1 MRKKG
6 GGISVHFNGITKRWI
21 LNTLGTISALLL
33 LVSIIASFSI
43 HFYYYE
49 YVEMTLNSRA
59 DDSVSTFFSLYNNTD
74 EQFESRAREFIE
86 NFKAKDMMEV
96 WVIDRHGNVILSSSG
111 FPVDTQPEMPDY
123 EQAIEPGATSDT
135 ARWIGKLPSGEKVM
149 ALTQLLGDDSGAVR
163 YLISLEDVDNQIAT
177 FILLIFFV
185 CLLAIALVALS
196 GSFFIQSIVK
206 PVMQINDAARKF
218 AHGDFSS
225 RIDSSR
231 YNDEISELGET
242 INYMASELSEADRVK
257 NDFISTISH
266 ELRTPLTAIKG
277 WGETLLQVGDTDPT
291 LLSKGMQVII
301 DESSRLT
308 GIVEELLDFSRMQNG
323 KLSMCLEKIDVL
335 AELDDAVF
343 VFRERALREGI
354 ELIYNA
360 PHLPAPMNGDANRIK
375 QVFVNILDNAFKYTE
390 QGGRVIVVANIVQA
404 TLEIMVGDT
413 GCGIPEADLPHVTE
427 KFYRSSVSARGSGI
441 GLAVVDEIIRL
452 HHGTLKINSIVGEG
466 TTVSV
471 TLPIEP
477 VSLPDERSS
486 YNE

>member
-1 MRKKG
+1 M
-6 GGISVHFNGITKRWI
+6 HFNGITKRWV
-21 LNTLGTISALLL
+21 LNTLGVISALLL
-33 LVSIIASFSI
+33 LVSIIASIAI

-59 DDSVSTFFSLYNNTD
+59 DDSVSNFFSLYGNTD

-86 NFKAKDMMEV
+86 GFKAKDIMEV
-96 WVIDRHGNVILSSSG
+96 WVIDKQGNVIIYSSG
-111 FPVDTQPEMPDY
+111 FPVNDPPEMPDY
-123 EQAIEPGATSDT
+123 QEALQSTKSDT
-135 ARWIGKLPSGEKVM
+135 ARWTGKLPSGEKVM
-149 ALTQLLGDDSGAVR
+149 ALTQLLGENSGAVR
-163 YLISLEDVDNQIAT
+163 YLISLEEVDSQVST

-185 CLLAIALVALS
+185 CLLAIALVAMS

-206 PVMQINDAARKF
+206 PVMQINEAAQKF
-218 AHGDFSS
+218 AHGDFST
-225 RIDSSR
+225 RIDSHH

-301 DESSRLT
+301 DESGRLT
-308 GIVEELLDFSRMQNG
+308 GIVEELLDFSRMQSG
-323 KLSMCLEKIDVL
+323 KLSMRLEKIDVL

-354 ELIYNA
+354 ELIYNV

-390 QGGRVIVVANIVQA
+390 QGGKVIVVANIIDT

-413 GCGIPEADLPHVTE
+413 GCGIPEEDLPHVTE
-427 KFYRSSVSARGSGI
+427 KFYRSCVSARGSGI
-441 GLAVVDEIIRL
+441 GLAVVDEIIKL
-452 HHGTLKINSIVGEG
+452 HHGTLKINSVVGEG

-471 TLPIEP
+471 LLPIEP
-477 VSLPDERSS
+477 VVLTDERSS
-486 YNE
+486 QNG

>member
-1 MRKKG
+1 M
-6 GGISVHFNGITKRWI
+6 HFNGITKRWVI
-21 LNTLGTISALLL
+21 NTLGVISALLL
-33 LVSIIASFSI
+33 LVSIIASIAI

-59 DDSVSTFFSLYNNTD
+59 DDSVSNFFSLYSNTD
-74 EQFESRAREFIE
+74 EQFESRAREFVE
-86 NFKAKDMMEV
+86 GFKAKDIMEV
-96 WVIDRHGNVILSSSG
+96 WVIDKQGNVIISSSG
-111 FPVDTQPEMPDY
+111 FPVNDPPEMPDY
-123 EQAIEPGATSDT
+123 QEALQSTKSDT
-135 ARWIGKLPSGEKVM
+135 ARWTGKLPSGEKVM
-149 ALTQLLGDDSGAVR
+149 ALTQLLGENSGAVR
-163 YLISLEDVDNQIAT
+163 YLISLEEVDSQVST

-185 CLLAIALVALS
+185 CLLAIALVAMS

-206 PVMQINDAARKF
+206 PVMQINEAAQKF
-218 AHGDFSS
+218 AHGDFST
-225 RIDSSR
+225 RIDSHH

-301 DESSRLT
+301 DESGRLT
-308 GIVEELLDFSRMQNG
+308 GIVEELLDFSRMQSG
-323 KLSMCLEKIDVL
+323 KLSMRLEKIDVL

-354 ELIYNA
+354 ELIYNV

-390 QGGRVIVVANIVQA
+390 QGGKVIVVANIIDT

-413 GCGIPEADLPHVTE
+413 GCGIPEEDLPHVTE
-427 KFYRSSVSARGSGI
+427 KFYRSCVSARGSGI
-441 GLAVVDEIIRL
+441 GLAVVDEIIKL
-452 HHGTLKINSIVGEG
+452 HHGTLKINSVVGEG

-471 TLPIEP
+471 LLPIEP
-477 VSLPDERSS
+477 VVLTDERSS
-486 YNE
+486 QNE

>member
-1 MRKKG
+1 M
-6 GGISVHFNGITKRWI
+6 HFNGITKRWV
-21 LNTLGTISALLL
+21 LNTLGVISALLL
-33 LVSIIASFSI
+33 LVSIIASIAI

-59 DDSVSTFFSLYNNTD
+59 DDSVSNFFSLYSNTD

-86 NFKAKDMMEV
+86 GFKAKDIMDV
-96 WVIDRHGNVILSSSG
+96 WVIDKQGNVIISSSG
-111 FPVDTQPEMPDY
+111 FPVNDPPEMPDY
-123 EQAIEPGATSDT
+123 QEALQSTKSDT
-135 ARWIGKLPSGEKVM
+135 ARWTGKLPSGEKVM
-149 ALTQLLGDDSGAVR
+149 ALTQLLGENSGAVR
-163 YLISLEDVDNQIAT
+163 YLISLEEVDSQVST

-185 CLLAIALVALS
+185 CLLAIALVAMS

-206 PVMQINDAARKF
+206 PVMQINEAAQKF
-218 AHGDFSS
+218 AHGDFST
-225 RIDSSR
+225 RIDSHH

-301 DESSRLT
+301 DESGRLT
-308 GIVEELLDFSRMQNG
+308 GIVEELLDFSRMQSG
-323 KLSMCLEKIDVL
+323 KLSMRLEKIDVL

-354 ELIYNA
+354 ELIYNV

-390 QGGRVIVVANIVQA
+390 QGGKVIVVANIIDT

-413 GCGIPEADLPHVTE
+413 GCGIPEEDLPHVTE
-427 KFYRSSVSARGSGI
+427 KFYRSCVSARGSGI
-441 GLAVVDEIIRL
+441 GLAVVDEIIKL
-452 HHGTLKINSIVGEG
+452 HHGTLKINSVVGEG

-471 TLPIEP
+471 LLPIEP
-477 VSLPDERSS
+477 VVLTDERSS
-486 YNE
+486 QNE

>member
-1 MRKKG
+1 M
-6 GGISVHFNGITKRWI
+6 HFNGITKRWV
-21 LNTLGTISALLL
+21 LNTLGVISALLL
-33 LVSIIASFSI
+33 LVSIIASIAI

-59 DDSVSTFFSLYNNTD
+59 DDSVSNFFSLYGNTD

-86 NFKAKDMMEV
+86 GFKAKDIMEV
-96 WVIDRHGNVILSSSG
+96 WVIDKQGNVIISSSG
-111 FPVDTQPEMPDY
+111 FPVNDPPEMPDY
-123 EQAIEPGATSDT
+123 QEALQSTKSDT
-135 ARWIGKLPSGEKVM
+135 ARWTGKLPSGEKVM
-149 ALTQLLGDDSGAVR
+149 ALTQLLGENSGAVR
-163 YLISLEDVDNQIAT
+163 YLISLEEVDSQVST

-185 CLLAIALVALS
+185 CLLAIALVAMS

-206 PVMQINDAARKF
+206 PVMQINEAAQKF
-218 AHGDFSS
+218 AHGDFST
-225 RIDSSR
+225 RIDSHH

-266 ELRTPLTAIKG
+266 ELRTPLTAING

-301 DESSRLT
+301 DESGRLT
-308 GIVEELLDFSRMQNG
+308 GIVEELLDFSRMQSG
-323 KLSMCLEKIDVL
+323 KLSMRLEKIDVL

-354 ELIYNA
+354 ELIYNV

-390 QGGRVIVVANIVQA
+390 QGGKVIVVANIIDT

-413 GCGIPEADLPHVTE
+413 GCGIPEEDLPHVTE
-427 KFYRSSVSARGSGI
+427 KFYRSCVSARGSGI
-441 GLAVVDEIIRL
+441 GLAVVDEIIKL
-452 HHGTLKINSIVGEG
+452 HHGTLKINSVVGEG

-471 TLPIEP
+471 LLPIEP
-477 VSLPDERSS
+477 VVLTDERSS
-486 YNE
+486 QNG

>member
-1 MRKKG
+1 M
-6 GGISVHFNGITKRWI
+6 HFNGITKRWV
-21 LNTLGTISALLL
+21 LNTLGVISALLL
-33 LVSIIASFSI
+33 LVSIIASIAI

-59 DDSVSTFFSLYNNTD
+59 DDSVSNFFSLYSNTD
-74 EQFESRAREFIE
+74 EQFESRAREFVE
-86 NFKAKDMMEV
+86 GFKAKDIMEV
-96 WVIDRHGNVILSSSG
+96 WVIDKQGNVIISSSG
-111 FPVDTQPEMPDY
+111 FPVNDPPEMPDY
-123 EQAIEPGATSDT
+123 QEALQSTKSDT

-149 ALTQLLGDDSGAVR
+149 ALTQLLGENSGAVR
-163 YLISLEDVDNQIAT
+163 YLISLEEVDSQVST

-185 CLLAIALVALS
+185 CLLAIALVAMS

-206 PVMQINDAARKF
+206 PVMQINEAAQKF
-218 AHGDFSS
+218 AHGDFST
-225 RIDSSR
+225 RIDSHH

-301 DESSRLT
+301 DESGRLT
-308 GIVEELLDFSRMQNG
+308 GIVEELLDFSRMQSG
-323 KLSMCLEKIDVL
+323 KLSMRLEKIDVL

-354 ELIYNA
+354 ELIYNV

-390 QGGRVIVVANIVQA
+390 QGGKVIVVANIIDT

-413 GCGIPEADLPHVTE
+413 GCGIPEEDLPHVTE
-427 KFYRSSVSARGSGI
+427 KFYRSCVSARGSGI
-441 GLAVVDEIIRL
+441 GLAVVDEIIKL
-452 HHGTLKINSIVGEG
+452 HHGTLKINSVVGEG

-471 TLPIEP
+471 LLPIEP
-477 VSLPDERSS
+477 VVLTDERSS
-486 YNE
+486 QNE

>member
-1 MRKKG
+1 M
-6 GGISVHFNGITKRWI
+6 HFNGITKRWV
-21 LNTLGTISALLL
+21 LNTLGVISALLL
-33 LVSIIASFSI
+33 LVSIIASIAI

-59 DDSVSTFFSLYNNTD
+59 DDSVSNFFSLYGNTD

-86 NFKAKDMMEV
+86 GFKAKDIMEV
-96 WVIDRHGNVILSSSG
+96 WVIDKQGNVIISSSG
-111 FPVDTQPEMPDY
+111 FPVNDPPEMPDY
-123 EQAIEPGATSDT
+123 QEALQSTKSDT
-135 ARWIGKLPSGEKVM
+135 ARWTGKLPSGEKVM
-149 ALTQLLGDDSGAVR
+149 ALTQLLGENSGAVR
-163 YLISLEDVDNQIAT
+163 YLISLEEVDSQVST

-185 CLLAIALVALS
+185 CLLAIALVAMS

-206 PVMQINDAARKF
+206 PVMQINEAAQKF
-218 AHGDFSS
+218 AHGDFST
-225 RIDSSR
+225 RIDSHH

-242 INYMASELSEADRVK
+242 INYMVSELSEADRVK

-301 DESSRLT
+301 DESGRLT
-308 GIVEELLDFSRMQNG
+308 GIVEELLDFSRMQSG
-323 KLSMCLEKIDVL
+323 KLSMRLEKIDVL

-354 ELIYNA
+354 ELIYNV

-390 QGGRVIVVANIVQA
+390 QGGKVIVVANIIDT

-413 GCGIPEADLPHVTE
+413 GCGIPEEDLPHVTE
-427 KFYRSSVSARGSGI
+427 KFYRSCVSARGSGI
-441 GLAVVDEIIRL
+441 GLAVVDEIIKL
-452 HHGTLKINSIVGEG
+452 HHGTLKINSVVGEG

-471 TLPIEP
+471 LLPIEP
-477 VSLPDERSS
+477 VVLTDERSS
-486 YNE
+486 QNG

>member
-1 MRKKG
+1 M
-6 GGISVHFNGITKRWI
+6 HFNGITKRWV
-21 LNTLGTISALLL
+21 LNTLGVISALLL
-33 LVSIIASFSI
+33 LVSIIASIAI

-59 DDSVSTFFSLYNNTD
+59 DDSVSNFFSLYSNTD
-74 EQFESRAREFIE
+74 GQFESRAREFVE
-86 NFKAKDMMEV
+86 GFKAKDIMEV
-96 WVIDRHGNVILSSSG
+96 WVIDKQGNVIISSSG
-111 FPVDTQPEMPDY
+111 FPVNDPPEMPDY
-123 EQAIEPGATSDT
+123 REALQSTKSDT
-135 ARWIGKLPSGEKVM
+135 ARWTGKLPSGEKVM
-149 ALTQLLGDDSGAVR
+149 ALTQLLGENSGAVR
-163 YLISLEDVDNQIAT
+163 YLISLEGVDSQVST

-185 CLLAIALVALS
+185 CLLAIALVAMS

-206 PVMQINDAARKF
+206 PVMQINEAAQKF
-218 AHGDFSS
+218 AHGDFST
-225 RIDSSR
+225 RIDSHH

-301 DESSRLT
+301 DESGRLT
-308 GIVEELLDFSRMQNG
+308 GIVEELLDFSRMQSG
-323 KLSMCLEKIDVL
+323 KLSMRLEKIDVL

-354 ELIYNA
+354 ELIYNV

-390 QGGRVIVVANIVQA
+390 QGGKVIVVANIINT

-413 GCGIPEADLPHVTE
+413 GCGIPEEDLPHVTE
-427 KFYRSSVSARGSGI
+427 KFYRSCVSARGSGI
-441 GLAVVDEIIRL
+441 GLAVVDEIIKL
-452 HHGTLKINSIVGEG
+452 HHGTLKINSVVGEG

-471 TLPIEP
+471 LLPIEP
-477 VSLPDERSS
+477 VVLTDERSS
-486 YNE
+486 QNE

>member
-1 MRKKG
+1 M
-6 GGISVHFNGITKRWI
+6 HFSGITRRWVI
-21 LNTLGTISALLL
+21 NTLGVISSLLL
-33 LVSIIASFSI
+33 LVSIIASIAI

-49 YVEMTLNSRA
+49 YVKIALNSHVN
-59 DDSVSTFFSLYNNTD
+59 DTVSTFFNLYYNTD
-74 EQFESRAREFIE
+74 EQFENRAREFVE
-86 NFKAKDMMEV
+86 NFKAKDSMEV
-96 WVIDRHGNVILSSSG
+96 WVIDKNGKVIISSSG
-111 FPVDTQPEMPDY
+111 FPIDGSPEMPDY
-123 EQAIEPGATSDT
+123 QEALASKTASGT
-135 ARWIGKLPSGEKVM
+135 ARWIGRLPSGEKVM
-149 ALTQLLGDDSGAVR
+149 TLTQLLGENGGANCRPWEKTPKNMPPSG
-163 YLISLEDVDNQIAT
+163 T
-177 FILLIFFV
+177 
-185 CLLAIALVALS
+185 

-206 PVMQINDAARKF
+206 PVMQINAAAQKF

-225 RIDSSR
+225 RIDSHH

-301 DESSRLT
+301 DESGRLT

-323 KLSMCLEKIDVL
+323 KLSMRMEKIDVL

-354 ELIYNA
+354 ELIYNV

-390 QGGRVIVVANIVQA
+390 QGGKVIVVANITNT

-413 GCGIPEADLPHVTE
+413 GCGIPEGDLPHVTE
-427 KFYRSSVSARGSGI
+427 KFYRSNVSARGSGI
-441 GLAVVDEIIRL
+441 GLAVVDEIVKL
-452 HHGTLKINSIVGEG
+452 HHGTLKINSVVGEG

-471 TLPIEP
+471 LFTIDP
-477 VSLPDERSS
+477 VVLPDERSS
-486 YNE
+486 QNE

>member
-1 MRKKG
+1 M
-6 GGISVHFNGITKRWI
+6 HFNGITKRWV
-21 LNTLGTISALLL
+21 LNTLGVISALLL
-33 LVSIIASFSI
+33 LVSIIASIAI

-59 DDSVSTFFSLYNNTD
+59 DDSVSNFFSLYSNTD

-86 NFKAKDMMEV
+86 GFKAKDIMEV
-96 WVIDRHGNVILSSSG
+96 WVIDKQGNVIISSSG
-111 FPVDTQPEMPDY
+111 FPVNDPPEMPDY
-123 EQAIEPGATSDT
+123 QEALQSTKSDT
-135 ARWIGKLPSGEKVM
+135 ARWTGKLPSGEKVM
-149 ALTQLLGDDSGAVR
+149 ALTQLLGENNGAVR
-163 YLISLEDVDNQIAT
+163 YLISLEEVDSQVST

-185 CLLAIALVALS
+185 CLLAIALVAMS

-206 PVMQINDAARKF
+206 PVMQINEAAQKF
-218 AHGDFSS
+218 AHGDFST
-225 RIDSSR
+225 RIDSHH

-301 DESSRLT
+301 DESGRLT
-308 GIVEELLDFSRMQNG
+308 GIVEELLDFSRMQSG
-323 KLSMCLEKIDVL
+323 KLSMRLEKIDVL

-354 ELIYNA
+354 ELIYNV

-390 QGGRVIVVANIVQA
+390 QGGKVIVVANIIDT

-413 GCGIPEADLPHVTE
+413 GCGIPEEDLPHVTE
-427 KFYRSSVSARGSGI
+427 KFYRSCVSARGSGI
-441 GLAVVDEIIRL
+441 GLAVVDEIIKL
-452 HHGTLKINSIVGEG
+452 HHGTLKINSVVGEG

-471 TLPIEP
+471 LLPIEP
-477 VSLPDERSS
+477 VVLTDERSS
-486 YNE
+486 QNE

>member
-1 MRKKG
+1 M
-6 GGISVHFNGITKRWI
+6 HFNGITKRWV
-21 LNTLGTISALLL
+21 LNTLGVISALLL
-33 LVSIIASFSI
+33 LVSIIASIAI

-59 DDSVSTFFSLYNNTD
+59 DDSVSNFFSLYSNTD

-86 NFKAKDMMEV
+86 GFKAKDIMEV
-96 WVIDRHGNVILSSSG
+96 WVIDKQGNVIISSSG
-111 FPVDTQPEMPDY
+111 FPVNDPPEMPDY
-123 EQAIEPGATSDT
+123 QEALQSTKSDT
-135 ARWIGKLPSGEKVM
+135 ARWTGKLPSGEKVM
-149 ALTQLLGDDSGAVR
+149 ALTQLLGENSGAVR
-163 YLISLEDVDNQIAT
+163 YLISLEEVDSQVST

-185 CLLAIALVALS
+185 CLLAIALVAMS

-206 PVMQINDAARKF
+206 PVMQINEAAQKF
-218 AHGDFSS
+218 AHGDFST
-225 RIDSSR
+225 RIDSHH

-301 DESSRLT
+301 DESGRLT
-308 GIVEELLDFSRMQNG
+308 GIVEELLDFSRMQSG
-323 KLSMCLEKIDVL
+323 KLSMRLEKIDVL

-354 ELIYNA
+354 ELIYNV

-390 QGGRVIVVANIVQA
+390 QGGKVIVVANIIDT

-413 GCGIPEADLPHVTE
+413 GCGIPEEDLPHVTE
-427 KFYRSSVSARGSGI
+427 KFYRSCVSARGSGI
-441 GLAVVDEIIRL
+441 GLAVVDEIIKL
-452 HHGTLKINSIVGEG
+452 HHGTLKINSVVGEG

-471 TLPIEP
+471 LLPIEP
-477 VSLPDERSS
+477 VVLTDERSS
-486 YNE
+486 QNE

>member
-1 MRKKG
+1 M
-6 GGISVHFNGITKRWI
+6 HFNGITKRWV
-21 LNTLGTISALLL
+21 LNTLGVISALLL
-33 LVSIIASFSI
+33 LVSIIASIAI

-49 YVEMTLNSRA
+49 YVEITLNSRA
-59 DDSVSTFFSLYNNTD
+59 DDSVSNFFSLYGNTD

-86 NFKAKDMMEV
+86 GFKAKDIMEV
-96 WVIDRHGNVILSSSG
+96 WVIDKQGNVIISSSG
-111 FPVDTQPEMPDY
+111 FPVNDPPEMPDY
-123 EQAIEPGATSDT
+123 QEALQSTKSDT
-135 ARWIGKLPSGEKVM
+135 ARWTGKLPSGEKVM
-149 ALTQLLGDDSGAVR
+149 ALTQLLGENSGAVR
-163 YLISLEDVDNQIAT
+163 YLISLEEVDSQVST

-185 CLLAIALVALS
+185 CLLAIALVAMS

-206 PVMQINDAARKF
+206 PVMQINEAAQKF
-218 AHGDFSS
+218 AHGDFST
-225 RIDSSR
+225 RIDSHH

-301 DESSRLT
+301 DESGRLT
-308 GIVEELLDFSRMQNG
+308 GIVEELLDFSRMQSG
-323 KLSMCLEKIDVL
+323 KLSMRLEKIDVL

-354 ELIYNA
+354 ELIYNV

-390 QGGRVIVVANIVQA
+390 QGGKVIFVANIIDT

-413 GCGIPEADLPHVTE
+413 GCGIPEEDLPHVTE
-427 KFYRSSVSARGSGI
+427 KFYRSCVSARGSGI
-441 GLAVVDEIIRL
+441 GLAVVDEIIKL
-452 HHGTLKINSIVGEG
+452 HHGTLKINSVVGEG

-471 TLPIEP
+471 LLPIEP
-477 VSLPDERSS
+477 VVLTDERSS
-486 YNE
+486 QNG

>member
-1 MRKKG
+1 M
-6 GGISVHFNGITKRWI
+6 HFNGITKRWI
-21 LNTLGTISALLL
+21 FNTLGVISALLL
-33 LVSIIASFSI
+33 VVSVFASASL

-74 EQFESRAREFIE
+74 EQFESRAREFVE
-86 NFKAKDMMEV
+86 GFKAKDIMEV
-96 WVIDRHGNVILSSSG
+96 WVIDKQGNVIISSNG
-111 FPVDTQPEMPDY
+111 FPVDPSPEMPDY
-123 EQAIEPGATSDT
+123 KEALRSKAKSDT
-135 ARWIGKLPSGEKVM
+135 ARWTGKLPSGEKVT
-149 ALTQLLGDDSGAVR
+149 ALTQLLGENSGAVR
-163 YLISLEDVDNQIAT
+163 YQISLEGVDNQVST

-185 CLLAIALVALS
+185 CLLAIALVAMT

-206 PVMQINDAARKF
+206 PVMQINHAARKF

-225 RIDSSR
+225 RIDSHH

-242 INYMASELSEADRVK
+242 VNYMASELSEADRMK
-257 NDFISTISH
+257 NDFISTVSH

-277 WGETLLQVGDTDPT
+277 WGETLLQVGDTDPM

-323 KLSMCLEKIDVL
+323 KLSMRLVKIDVL

-354 ELIYNA
+354 ELIYNV

-390 QGGRVIVVANIVQA
+390 QGGKVIVVANLVDT

-413 GCGIPEADLPHVTE
+413 GCGIPELDLPHVTE
-427 KFYRSSVSARGSGI
+427 KFFRSNVSARGSGI
-441 GLAVVDEIIRL
+441 GLAVVDEVVRL
-452 HHGTLKINSIVGEG
+452 HHGTLKINSVLGEG

-471 TLPIEP
+471 LLPVEP
-477 VSLPDERSS
+477 VALPDERSS
-486 YNE
+486 QNA

>member
-1 MRKKG
+1 M
-6 GGISVHFNGITKRWI
+6 HFNGITKRWV
-21 LNTLGTISALLL
+21 LNTLGVISALLL
-33 LVSIIASFSI
+33 LVSIIASIAI

-59 DDSVSTFFSLYNNTD
+59 DDSVSNFFSLYSNTD
-74 EQFESRAREFIE
+74 EQFESRAREFVE
-86 NFKAKDMMEV
+86 GFKAKDIMEV
-96 WVIDRHGNVILSSSG
+96 WVIDKQGNVIISSSG
-111 FPVDTQPEMPDY
+111 FPVNDPPEMPDY
-123 EQAIEPGATSDT
+123 REALQSTKSDT
-135 ARWIGKLPSGEKVM
+135 ARWTGKLPSGEKVM
-149 ALTQLLGDDSGAVR
+149 ALTQLLGENSGAVR
-163 YLISLEDVDNQIAT
+163 YLISLEGVDSQVST

-185 CLLAIALVALS
+185 CLLAIALVAMS

-206 PVMQINDAARKF
+206 PVMQINEAAQKF
-218 AHGDFSS
+218 AHGDFST
-225 RIDSSR
+225 RIDSHH

-301 DESSRLT
+301 DESGRLT
-308 GIVEELLDFSRMQNG
+308 GIVEELLDFSRMQSG
-323 KLSMCLEKIDVL
+323 KLSMRLEKIDVL

-354 ELIYNA
+354 ELIYNV

-390 QGGRVIVVANIVQA
+390 QGGKVIVVANIINT

-413 GCGIPEADLPHVTE
+413 GCGIPEEDLPHVTE
-427 KFYRSSVSARGSGI
+427 KFYRSCVSARGSGI
-441 GLAVVDEIIRL
+441 GLAVVDEIIKL
-452 HHGTLKINSIVGEG
+452 HHGTLKINSVVGEG

-471 TLPIEP
+471 LLPIEP
-477 VSLPDERSS
+477 VVLTDERSS
-486 YNE
+486 QNE

>member
-1 MRKKG
+1 M
-6 GGISVHFNGITKRWI
+6 HFNGITKRWV
-21 LNTLGTISALLL
+21 LNTLGVISALLL
-33 LVSIIASFSI
+33 LVSIIASIAI

-59 DDSVSTFFSLYNNTD
+59 DDSVSNFFSLYSNTD
-74 EQFESRAREFIE
+74 EQFESRAREFVE
-86 NFKAKDMMEV
+86 GFKAKDIMEV
-96 WVIDRHGNVILSSSG
+96 WVIDKQGNVIISSSG
-111 FPVDTQPEMPDY
+111 FPVNDPPEMPDY
-123 EQAIEPGATSDT
+123 QEALQSTKSDT
-135 ARWIGKLPSGEKVM
+135 ARWTGKLPSGEKVM
-149 ALTQLLGDDSGAVR
+149 ALTQLLGENSGAVR
-163 YLISLEDVDNQIAT
+163 YLISLEEVDSQVST

-185 CLLAIALVALS
+185 CLLSIALVAMS

-206 PVMQINDAARKF
+206 PVMQINEAAQKF
-218 AHGDFSS
+218 AHGDFST
-225 RIDSSR
+225 RIDSHH

-301 DESSRLT
+301 DESGRLT
-308 GIVEELLDFSRMQNG
+308 GIVEELLDFSRMQSG
-323 KLSMCLEKIDVL
+323 KLSMRLEKIDVL

-354 ELIYNA
+354 ELIYNV

-390 QGGRVIVVANIVQA
+390 QGGKVIVVANIIDT

-413 GCGIPEADLPHVTE
+413 GCGIPEEDLPHVTE
-427 KFYRSSVSARGSGI
+427 KFYRSCVSARGSGI
-441 GLAVVDEIIRL
+441 GLAVVDEIIKL
-452 HHGTLKINSIVGEG
+452 HHGTLKINSVVGEG

-471 TLPIEP
+471 LLPIEP
-477 VSLPDERSS
+477 VVLTDERSS
-486 YNE
+486 QNE

>member
-1 MRKKG
+1 M
-6 GGISVHFNGITKRWI
+6 HFNGITKRWV
-21 LNTLGTISALLL
+21 LNTLGVISALLL
-33 LVSIIASFSI
+33 LVSIIASIAI

-59 DDSVSTFFSLYNNTD
+59 DDSVSNFFSLYSNTD
-74 EQFESRAREFIE
+74 EQFESRAREFVE
-86 NFKAKDMMEV
+86 GFKAKDIMEV
-96 WVIDRHGNVILSSSG
+96 WVIDKQGNVIISSSG
-111 FPVDTQPEMPDY
+111 FPVNDPPEMPDY
-123 EQAIEPGATSDT
+123 QEALQSTKSDT
-135 ARWIGKLPSGEKVM
+135 ARWTGKLPSGEKVM
-149 ALTQLLGDDSGAVR
+149 ALTQLLGENSGAVR
-163 YLISLEDVDNQIAT
+163 YLISLEEVDSQVST

-185 CLLAIALVALS
+185 CLLAIALVAMS

-206 PVMQINDAARKF
+206 PVMQINEAAQKF
-218 AHGDFSS
+218 AHGDFST
-225 RIDSSR
+225 RIDSHH

-301 DESSRLT
+301 DESGRLT
-308 GIVEELLDFSRMQNG
+308 GIVEELLDFSRMQSG
-323 KLSMCLEKIDVL
+323 KLSMRLEKINVL

-354 ELIYNA
+354 ELIYNV

-390 QGGRVIVVANIVQA
+390 QGGKVIVVANIIDT

-413 GCGIPEADLPHVTE
+413 GCGIPEEDLPHVTE
-427 KFYRSSVSARGSGI
+427 KFYRSCVSARGSGI
-441 GLAVVDEIIRL
+441 GLAVVDEIIKL
-452 HHGTLKINSIVGEG
+452 HHGTLKINSVVGEG

-471 TLPIEP
+471 LLPIEP
-477 VSLPDERSS
+477 VVLTDERSS
-486 YNE
+486 QNE

>member
-1 MRKKG
+1 
-6 GGISVHFNGITKRWI
+6 
-21 LNTLGTISALLL
+21 
-33 LVSIIASFSI
+33 
-43 HFYYYE
+43 
-49 YVEMTLNSRA
+49 
-59 DDSVSTFFSLYNNTD
+59 
-74 EQFESRAREFIE
+74 
-86 NFKAKDMMEV
+86 MMEV

>member
-1 MRKKG
+1 M
-6 GGISVHFNGITKRWI
+6 HFNGITKRWV
-21 LNTLGTISALLL
+21 LNTLGVISALLL
-33 LVSIIASFSI
+33 LVSIIASIAI

-49 YVEMTLNSRA
+49 YVEMPLTSRA
-59 DDSVSTFFSLYNNTD
+59 DDSVSNFFSLYSNTD
-74 EQFESRAREFIE
+74 EQFESRAREFVE
-86 NFKAKDMMEV
+86 GFKAKDIMEV
-96 WVIDRHGNVILSSSG
+96 WVIDKQGNVIISSSG
-111 FPVDTQPEMPDY
+111 FPVNDPPEMPDY
-123 EQAIEPGATSDT
+123 QEALQSTKSDT
-135 ARWIGKLPSGEKVM
+135 ARWTGKLPSGEKVM
-149 ALTQLLGDDSGAVR
+149 ALTQLLGENSGAVR
-163 YLISLEDVDNQIAT
+163 YLISLEEVDSQVST

-185 CLLAIALVALS
+185 CLLSIALVAMS

-206 PVMQINDAARKF
+206 PVMQINEAAQKF
-218 AHGDFSS
+218 AHGDFST
-225 RIDSSR
+225 RIDSHH

-301 DESSRLT
+301 DESGRLT
-308 GIVEELLDFSRMQNG
+308 GIVEELLDFSRMQSG
-323 KLSMCLEKIDVL
+323 KLSMRLEKIDVL

-354 ELIYNA
+354 ELIYNV

-390 QGGRVIVVANIVQA
+390 QGGKVIVVANIIDT

-413 GCGIPEADLPHVTE
+413 GCGIPEEDLPHVTE
-427 KFYRSSVSARGSGI
+427 KFYRSCVSARGSGI
-441 GLAVVDEIIRL
+441 GLAVVDEIIKL
-452 HHGTLKINSIVGEG
+452 HHGTLKINSVVGEG

-471 TLPIEP
+471 LLPIEP
-477 VSLPDERSS
+477 VVLTDERSS
-486 YNE
+486 QNE

>member
-1 MRKKG
+1 MTRFPPF
-6 GGISVHFNGITKRWI
+6 FN
-21 LNTLGTISALLL
+21 L
-33 LVSIIASFSI
+33 
-43 HFYYYE
+43 YY
-49 YVEMTLNSRA
+49 
-59 DDSVSTFFSLYNNTD
+59 NTD
-74 EQFESRAREFIE
+74 EQFENRAREFVE
-86 NFKAKDMMEV
+86 NFKAKDSMEV
-96 WVIDRHGNVILSSSG
+96 WVIDKNGKVIISSSG
-111 FPVDTQPEMPDY
+111 FPIDGSPEMPDY
-123 EQAIEPGATSDT
+123 QEALASKTASGT
-135 ARWIGKLPSGEKVM
+135 ARWIGRLPSGEKVM
-149 ALTQLLGDDSGAVR
+149 TLTQLLGENGGAVR
-163 YLISLEDVDNQIAT
+163 YLISLEGIDNQVST
-177 FILLIFFV
+177 FILIIFLFAFWRLRWWQ
-185 CLLAIALVALS
+185 CLVLS
-196 GSFFIQSIVK
+196 SFNPLSSRSCRSMRQRK
-206 PVMQINDAARKF
+206 KF

-225 RIDSSR
+225 RIDSHH

-301 DESSRLT
+301 DESGRLT

-323 KLSMCLEKIDVL
+323 KLSMRMEKIDVL

-354 ELIYNA
+354 ELIYNV

-390 QGGRVIVVANIVQA
+390 QGGKVIVVANITNT

-413 GCGIPEADLPHVTE
+413 GCGIPEGDLPHVTE
-427 KFYRSSVSARGSGI
+427 KFYRSNVSARGSGI
-441 GLAVVDEIIRL
+441 GLAVVDEIVKL
-452 HHGTLKINSIVGEG
+452 HHGTLKINSVVGEG

-471 TLPIEP
+471 LFTIDP
-477 VSLPDERSS
+477 VVLPDERSS
-486 YNE
+486 QNE

>member
-1 MRKKG
+1 M
-6 GGISVHFNGITKRWI
+6 HFNGITKRWI
-21 LNTLGTISALLL
+21 FNTLGVISALLL
-33 LVSIIASFSI
+33 VVSVFASASL

-74 EQFESRAREFIE
+74 EQFESRAREFVE
-86 NFKAKDMMEV
+86 GFKAKDIMEV
-96 WVIDRHGNVILSSSG
+96 WVIDKQGNVIISSNG
-111 FPVDTQPEMPDY
+111 FPVDPSPEMPDY
-123 EQAIEPGATSDT
+123 KEALRSKAKSDT
-135 ARWIGKLPSGEKVM
+135 ARWTGKLPSGEKVT
-149 ALTQLLGDDSGAVR
+149 ALTQLLGENSGAVR
-163 YLISLEDVDNQIAT
+163 YQISLEGVDNQVST

-185 CLLAIALVALS
+185 CLLAIALVAMT

-206 PVMQINDAARKF
+206 PVMQINHAARKF

-225 RIDSSR
+225 RIDSHH

-242 INYMASELSEADRVK
+242 VNYMASELSEADRMK
-257 NDFISTISH
+257 NDFISTVSH

-277 WGETLLQVGDTDPT
+277 WGETLLQVGDTDPM

-323 KLSMCLEKIDVL
+323 KLSMRLVKIDVL

-354 ELIYNA
+354 ELIYNV

-390 QGGRVIVVANIVQA
+390 QGGKVIVVANLVDT

-413 GCGIPEADLPHVTE
+413 GCGIPELDLPHVTE
-427 KFYRSSVSARGSGI
+427 KFFRSNVSARGSGI
-441 GLAVVDEIIRL
+441 GLAVVDEVVRL
-452 HHGTLKINSIVGEG
+452 HHGTLKINSVLGEG

-471 TLPIEP
+471 LLPVEP
-477 VSLPDERSS
+477 IALPDERSS
-486 YNE
+486 QNA

>member
-1 MRKKG
+1 M
-6 GGISVHFNGITKRWI
+6 HFNGITKRWV
-21 LNTLGTISALLL
+21 LNTLGVISALLL
-33 LVSIIASFSI
+33 LVSIIASIAI

-59 DDSVSTFFSLYNNTD
+59 DDSVSNFFSLYSNTD
-74 EQFESRAREFIE
+74 EQFESRAREFVE
-86 NFKAKDMMEV
+86 GFKAKDIMEV
-96 WVIDRHGNVILSSSG
+96 WVIDKQGNVIISSSG
-111 FPVDTQPEMPDY
+111 FPVNDPPEMPDY
-123 EQAIEPGATSDT
+123 QEALQSTKSDT
-135 ARWIGKLPSGEKVM
+135 ARWTGKLPSGEKVM
-149 ALTQLLGDDSGAVR
+149 ALTQLLGENSGAVR
-163 YLISLEDVDNQIAT
+163 YLISLEEVDSQVST

-185 CLLAIALVALS
+185 CLLAIALVAMS

-206 PVMQINDAARKF
+206 PVMQINEAAQKF
-218 AHGDFSS
+218 AHGDFST
-225 RIDSSR
+225 RIDSHH

-301 DESSRLT
+301 DESGRLT
-308 GIVEELLDFSRMQNG
+308 GIVEELLDFSRMQSG
-323 KLSMCLEKIDVL
+323 KLSMRLEKIDVL

-354 ELIYNA
+354 ELIYNV

-390 QGGRVIVVANIVQA
+390 QGGKVIVVANIIDT

-413 GCGIPEADLPHVTE
+413 GCGIPEEDLPHVTE
-427 KFYRSSVSARGSGI
+427 KFYRSCVSARGSGI
-441 GLAVVDEIIRL
+441 GLAVVDEIIKL
-452 HHGTLKINSIVGEG
+452 HHGTLKINSVVGEG

-471 TLPIEP
+471 LLPIEP
-477 VSLPDERSS
+477 VVLTDERSS
-486 YNE
+486 QNE

>member
-1 MRKKG
+1 M
-6 GGISVHFNGITKRWI
+6 HFNGITKRWV
-21 LNTLGTISALLL
+21 LNTLGVISALLL
-33 LVSIIASFSI
+33 LVSIIASIAI

-59 DDSVSTFFSLYNNTD
+59 DDSVSNFFSLYGNTD

-86 NFKAKDMMEV
+86 GFKAKDIMEV
-96 WVIDRHGNVILSSSG
+96 WVIDKQGNVIISSSG
-111 FPVDTQPEMPDY
+111 FPVNDPPEMPDY
-123 EQAIEPGATSDT
+123 QEALQSTKSDT
-135 ARWIGKLPSGEKVM
+135 ARWTGKLPSGEKVM
-149 ALTQLLGDDSGAVR
+149 ALTQLLGENSGAVR
-163 YLISLEDVDNQIAT
+163 YLISLEEVDSQVST

-185 CLLAIALVALS
+185 CLLAIALVAMS

-206 PVMQINDAARKF
+206 PVMQINEAAQKF
-218 AHGDFSS
+218 AHGDFST
-225 RIDSSR
+225 RIDSHH

-301 DESSRLT
+301 DESGRLT
-308 GIVEELLDFSRMQNG
+308 GIVEELLDFSRMQSG
-323 KLSMCLEKIDVL
+323 KLSMRLEKIDVL

-354 ELIYNA
+354 ELIYNV

-390 QGGRVIVVANIVQA
+390 QGGKVIVVANIIDT

-413 GCGIPEADLPHVTE
+413 GCGIPEEDLPHVTE
-427 KFYRSSVSARGSGI
+427 KFYRSCVSARGSGI
-441 GLAVVDEIIRL
+441 GLAVVDEIIKL
-452 HHGTLKINSIVGEG
+452 HHGTLKINSVVGEG

-471 TLPIEP
+471 LLPIEP
-477 VSLPDERSS
+477 VVLTDERSS
-486 YNE
+486 QNE

>member
-1 MRKKG
+1 M
-6 GGISVHFNGITKRWI
+6 HFNGITKRWV
-21 LNTLGTISALLL
+21 LNTLGVISALLL
-33 LVSIIASFSI
+33 LVSIIASIAI

-59 DDSVSTFFSLYNNTD
+59 DDSVSNFFSLYGNTD

-86 NFKAKDMMEV
+86 GFKAKDIMEV
-96 WVIDRHGNVILSSSG
+96 WVIDKQGNVIISSSG
-111 FPVDTQPEMPDY
+111 FPVNDPPEMPDY
-123 EQAIEPGATSDT
+123 QEALQSTKSDT
-135 ARWIGKLPSGEKVM
+135 ARWTGKLPSGEKVM
-149 ALTQLLGDDSGAVR
+149 ALTQLLGENSGAVR
-163 YLISLEDVDNQIAT
+163 YLISLEEVDSQVST

-185 CLLAIALVALS
+185 CLLAIALVAMS

-206 PVMQINDAARKF
+206 PVMQINEAAQKF
-218 AHGDFSS
+218 AHGDFST
-225 RIDSSR
+225 RIDSHH

-301 DESSRLT
+301 DESGRLT
-308 GIVEELLDFSRMQNG
+308 GIVEELLDFSRMQSG
-323 KLSMCLEKIDVL
+323 KLSMRLEKIDVL

-343 VFRERALREGI
+343 VFRERALRESI
-354 ELIYNA
+354 ELIYNV

-390 QGGRVIVVANIVQA
+390 QGGKVIVVANIIDT

-413 GCGIPEADLPHVTE
+413 GCGIPEEDLPHVTE
-427 KFYRSSVSARGSGI
+427 KFYRSCVSARGSGI
-441 GLAVVDEIIRL
+441 GLAVVDEIIKL
-452 HHGTLKINSIVGEG
+452 HHGTLKINSVVGEG

-471 TLPIEP
+471 LLPIEP
-477 VSLPDERSS
+477 VVLTDERSS
-486 YNE
+486 QNG

>member
-1 MRKKG
+1 M
-6 GGISVHFNGITKRWI
+6 HFNGITKRWV
-21 LNTLGTISALLL
+21 LNTLGVISALLL
-33 LVSIIASFSI
+33 LVSIIASIAI

-59 DDSVSTFFSLYNNTD
+59 DDSVSNFFSLYGNTD

-86 NFKAKDMMEV
+86 GFKAKDIMEV
-96 WVIDRHGNVILSSSG
+96 WVIDKQGNVIISSSG
-111 FPVDTQPEMPDY
+111 FPVNDPPEMPDY
-123 EQAIEPGATSDT
+123 QEALQSTKSDT
-135 ARWIGKLPSGEKVM
+135 ARWTGKLPSGEKVM
-149 ALTQLLGDDSGAVR
+149 ALTQLLGENSGAVR
-163 YLISLEDVDNQIAT
+163 YLISLEEVDSQVST

-185 CLLAIALVALS
+185 CLLAIALVAMS

-206 PVMQINDAARKF
+206 PVMQINEAAQKF
-218 AHGDFSS
+218 AHGDFST
-225 RIDSSR
+225 RIDSHH
-231 YNDEISELGET
+231 YNDEISELVET

-301 DESSRLT
+301 DESGRLT
-308 GIVEELLDFSRMQNG
+308 GIVEELLDFSRMQSG
-323 KLSMCLEKIDVL
+323 KLSMRLEKIDVL

-354 ELIYNA
+354 ELIYNV

-390 QGGRVIVVANIVQA
+390 QGGKVIVVANIIDT

-413 GCGIPEADLPHVTE
+413 GCGIPEEDLPHVTE
-427 KFYRSSVSARGSGI
+427 KFYRSCVSARGSGI
-441 GLAVVDEIIRL
+441 GLAVVDEIIKL
-452 HHGTLKINSIVGEG
+452 HHGTLKINSVVGEG

-471 TLPIEP
+471 LLPIEP
-477 VSLPDERSS
+477 VVLTDERSS
-486 YNE
+486 QNG

>member
-1 MRKKG
+1 M
-6 GGISVHFNGITKRWI
+6 HFNGITKRWI
-21 LNTLGTISALLL
+21 FNTLGVISALLL
-33 LVSIIASFSI
+33 FVSVIASASL

-74 EQFESRAREFIE
+74 EQFESRAREFVE
-86 NFKAKDMMEV
+86 GFKAKDIMEV
-96 WVIDRHGNVILSSSG
+96 WVIDKQGNVIISSNG
-111 FPVDTQPEMPDY
+111 FPVDPTPEMPDY
-123 EQAIEPGATSDT
+123 EEAVKSKAKYDT
-135 ARWIGKLPSGEKVM
+135 ARWTGKLPSGEKVT
-149 ALTQLLGDDSGAVR
+149 ALTQLLGENSGAVR
-163 YLISLEDVDNQIAT
+163 YQISLEGVDNQIFT

-185 CLLAIALVALS
+185 CLLAIALVAMT

-206 PVMQINDAARKF
+206 PVMQINQAAQKF

-225 RIDSSR
+225 RIDSHH

-242 INYMASELSEADRVK
+242 VNYMASELSEADRMK

-277 WGETLLQVGDTDPT
+277 WGETLLQVGDTDPM

-323 KLSMCLEKIDVL
+323 KLSMRLVKIDVL

-354 ELIYNA
+354 ELIYNV

-390 QGGRVIVVANIVQA
+390 QGGKVIVVANLVDT

-413 GCGIPEADLPHVTE
+413 GCGIPELDLPHVTE
-427 KFYRSSVSARGSGI
+427 KFYRSNVSARGSGI
-441 GLAVVDEIIRL
+441 GLAVVDEVVKL
-452 HHGTLKINSIVGEG
+452 HHGTLKINSVLGEG

-471 TLPIEP
+471 LLPVEP
-477 VSLPDERSS
+477 VALPDERSS
-486 YNE
+486 QNA

>member
-1 MRKKG
+1 M
-6 GGISVHFNGITKRWI
+6 HFNGITKRWV
-21 LNTLGTISALLL
+21 LNTLGVISALLL
-33 LVSIIASFSI
+33 LVSIIASIAI

-59 DDSVSTFFSLYNNTD
+59 DDSVSNFFSLYGNTV

-86 NFKAKDMMEV
+86 GFKAKDIMEV
-96 WVIDRHGNVILSSSG
+96 WVIDKQGNVIISSSG
-111 FPVDTQPEMPDY
+111 FPVNDPPEMPDY
-123 EQAIEPGATSDT
+123 QEALQSTKSDT
-135 ARWIGKLPSGEKVM
+135 ARWTGKLPSGEKVM
-149 ALTQLLGDDSGAVR
+149 ALTQLLGENSGAVR
-163 YLISLEDVDNQIAT
+163 YLISLEEVDSQVST

-185 CLLAIALVALS
+185 CLLAIALVAMS

-206 PVMQINDAARKF
+206 PVMQINEAAQKF
-218 AHGDFSS
+218 AHGDFST
-225 RIDSSR
+225 RIDSHH

-301 DESSRLT
+301 DESGRLT
-308 GIVEELLDFSRMQNG
+308 GIVEELLDFSRMQSG
-323 KLSMCLEKIDVL
+323 KLSMRLEKIDVL

-354 ELIYNA
+354 ELIYNV

-390 QGGRVIVVANIVQA
+390 QGGKVIVVANIIDT

-413 GCGIPEADLPHVTE
+413 GCGIPEEDLPHVTE
-427 KFYRSSVSARGSGI
+427 KFYRSCVSARGSGI
-441 GLAVVDEIIRL
+441 GLAVVDEIIKL
-452 HHGTLKINSIVGEG
+452 HHGTLKINSVVGEG

-471 TLPIEP
+471 LLPIEP
-477 VSLPDERSS
+477 VVLTDERSS
-486 YNE
+486 QNG

>member
-1 MRKKG
+1 M
-6 GGISVHFNGITKRWI
+6 HFSGITRRWVI
-21 LNTLGTISALLL
+21 NTLGVISSLLL
-33 LVSIIASFSI
+33 LVSIIASIAI

-49 YVEMTLNSRA
+49 YVKIALNSHVN
-59 DDSVSTFFSLYNNTD
+59 DTVPTFFNLYNNTD
-74 EQFESRAREFIE
+74 EQFENRAREFVE
-86 NFKAKDMMEV
+86 NFKAKDSMEV
-96 WVIDRHGNVILSSSG
+96 WVIDKNGNVITSSSG
-111 FPVDTQPEMPDY
+111 FPVDGSPEMPDY
-123 EQAIEPGATSDT
+123 QEAIAAKTASGT
-135 ARWIGKLPSGEKVM
+135 ARWIGRLPSGEKVM
-149 ALTQLLGDDSGAVR
+149 TLTQLLGENSGAVR
-163 YLISLEDVDNQIAT
+163 YLISLEGIDNQVAT
-177 FILLIFFV
+177 FILIIFFI
-185 CLLAIALVALS
+185 CLLAIALVAMS

-206 PVMQINDAARKF
+206 PVMQINAAAQKF

-225 RIDSSR
+225 RIDSHH

-257 NDFISTISH
+257 NDCISTISH

-301 DESSRLT
+301 DESGRLT

-323 KLSMCLEKIDVL
+323 KLSMRMEKIDVL

-354 ELIYNA
+354 ELIYNV
-360 PHLPAPMNGDANRIK
+360 PHVPAPMNGDANRIK

-390 QGGRVIVVANIVQA
+390 QGGKVIVVANIMNT

-413 GCGIPEADLPHVTE
+413 GCGIPEGDLPHVTE
-427 KFYRSSVSARGSGI
+427 KFYRSNVSARGSGI
-441 GLAVVDEIIRL
+441 GLAVVDEIVKL
-452 HHGTLKINSIVGEG
+452 HHGTLKINSVVGEG

-471 TLPIEP
+471 LFAIDP
-477 VSLPDERSS
+477 VVLPDERSS
-486 YNE
+486 QNE

>member
-1 MRKKG
+1 M
-6 GGISVHFNGITKRWI
+6 HFSGITKRWI
-21 LNTLGTISALLL
+21 FNTLGVISALLL
-33 LVSIIASFSI
+33 FVSIFASAAI

-49 YVEMTLNSRA
+49 YVKMTLNSRA

-74 EQFESRAREFIE
+74 EQFESRAREFVE
-86 NFKAKDMMEV
+86 GFKAKDIMEV
-96 WVIDRHGNVILSSSG
+96 WVIDRQGNVIISSNG
-111 FPVDTQPEMPDY
+111 FPVSQSPEMPDY
-123 EQAIEPGATSDT
+123 VEALKSKSKSDT
-135 ARWIGKLPSGEKVM
+135 ARWTGKLPSGEKVM
-149 ALTQLLGDDSGAVR
+149 ALTQLLGENSGAVR
-163 YLISLEDVDNQIAT
+163 YLISLEGVDSQVST

-185 CLLAIALVALS
+185 CLLAIALVAMS

-206 PVMQINDAARKF
+206 PVMQINEAAQKF

-225 RIDSSR
+225 RIDSHH

-242 INYMASELSEADRVK
+242 VNYMASELSESDRVK

-323 KLSMCLEKIDVL
+323 KLSMRLEKIDVL

-354 ELIYNA
+354 ELIYNV

-390 QGGRVIVVANIVQA
+390 QGGKVIVVANMIDT

-413 GCGIPEADLPHVTE
+413 GCGIPEMDLPHVTE
-427 KFYRSSVSARGSGI
+427 KFYRSNVSARGSGI
-441 GLAVVDEIIRL
+441 GLAVVDEVVKL
-452 HHGTLKINSIVGEG
+452 HHGALKINSVVGEG

-471 TLPIEP
+471 LLPIEP
-477 VSLPDERSS
+477 VVLPDERSS
-486 YNE
+486 QNA

>member
-1 MRKKG
+1 M
-6 GGISVHFNGITKRWI
+6 HFNGITKRWV
-21 LNTLGTISALLL
+21 LNTLGVISALLL
-33 LVSIIASFSI
+33 LVSIIASIAI

-59 DDSVSTFFSLYNNTD
+59 DDSVSNFFSLYGNTD

-86 NFKAKDMMEV
+86 GFKAKDIMEV
-96 WVIDRHGNVILSSSG
+96 WVIDKQGNVIISSSG
-111 FPVDTQPEMPDY
+111 FPVNDPPEMPDY
-123 EQAIEPGATSDT
+123 QEALQSTKSDT
-135 ARWIGKLPSGEKVM
+135 ARWTGKLPSGEKVM
-149 ALTQLLGDDSGAVR
+149 ALTQLLGENSGAVR
-163 YLISLEDVDNQIAT
+163 YLISLEEVDSQVST

-185 CLLAIALVALS
+185 CLLAIALVAMS

-206 PVMQINDAARKF
+206 PVMQINEAAQKF
-218 AHGDFSS
+218 AHGDFST
-225 RIDSSR
+225 RIDSHH

-301 DESSRLT
+301 DESGRLT
-308 GIVEELLDFSRMQNG
+308 GIVEELLDFSRMQSG
-323 KLSMCLEKIDVL
+323 KLSMRLETIDVL

-354 ELIYNA
+354 ELIYNV

-390 QGGRVIVVANIVQA
+390 QGGKVIVVANIIDT

-413 GCGIPEADLPHVTE
+413 GCGIPEEDLPHVTE
-427 KFYRSSVSARGSGI
+427 KFYRSCVSARGSGI
-441 GLAVVDEIIRL
+441 GLAVVDEIIKL
-452 HHGTLKINSIVGEG
+452 HHGTLKINSVVGEG

-471 TLPIEP
+471 LLPIEP
-477 VSLPDERSS
+477 VVLTDERSS
-486 YNE
+486 QNG

>member
-1 MRKKG
+1 M
-6 GGISVHFNGITKRWI
+6 HFNGITKRWV
-21 LNTLGTISALLL
+21 LNTLGVISALLL
-33 LVSIIASFSI
+33 LVSIIASIAI

-59 DDSVSTFFSLYNNTD
+59 DDSVSTFFSLYSNTD
-74 EQFESRAREFIE
+74 EQFESRAREFVE
-86 NFKAKDMMEV
+86 GFKAKDIMEV
-96 WVIDRHGNVILSSSG
+96 WVIDKQGNVIISSSG
-111 FPVDTQPEMPDY
+111 FPVNDPPEMPDY
-123 EQAIEPGATSDT
+123 QEALQSTKSDT
-135 ARWIGKLPSGEKVM
+135 ARWTGKLPSGEKVM
-149 ALTQLLGDDSGAVR
+149 ALTQLLGENSGAVR
-163 YLISLEDVDNQIAT
+163 YLISLEEVDSQVST

-185 CLLAIALVALS
+185 CLLAIALVAMS

-206 PVMQINDAARKF
+206 PVMQINEAAQKF
-218 AHGDFSS
+218 AHGDFST
-225 RIDSSR
+225 RIDSHH

-301 DESSRLT
+301 DESGRLT
-308 GIVEELLDFSRMQNG
+308 GIVEELLDFSRMQSG
-323 KLSMCLEKIDVL
+323 KLSMRLEKIDVL

-354 ELIYNA
+354 ELIYNV

-390 QGGRVIVVANIVQA
+390 QGGKVIVVANIIDT

-413 GCGIPEADLPHVTE
+413 GCGIPEEDLPHVTE
-427 KFYRSSVSARGSGI
+427 KFYRSCVSARGSGI
-441 GLAVVDEIIRL
+441 GLAVVDEIIKL
-452 HHGTLKINSIVGEG
+452 HHGTLKINSVVGEG

-471 TLPIEP
+471 LLPIEP
-477 VSLPDERSS
+477 VVLTDERSS
-486 YNE
+486 QNE

>member
-1 MRKKG
+1 M
-6 GGISVHFNGITKRWI
+6 HFNGITKRWI
-21 LNTLGTISALLL
+21 LNTLGVISALLL
-33 LVSIIASFSI
+33 FVSIIASAAI

-49 YVEMTLNSRA
+49 YVKITLHSRA
-59 DDSVSTFFSLYNNTD
+59 DDSVSAFFSLYNNTD
-74 EQFESRAREFIE
+74 EQFESRAHDFVET
-86 NFKAKDMMEV
+86 FKAKDIMEA
-96 WVIDRHGNVILSSSG
+96 WVINRQGDVIISSNG
-111 FPVDTQPEMPDY
+111 FPVSQSPEMPDY
-123 EQAIEPGATSDT
+123 EEAVKNQSDT
-135 ARWIGKLPSGEKVM
+135 AYWIGKLPSGEKVM
-149 ALTQLLGDDSGAVR
+149 ALTQRLGENSGAVR
-163 YLISLEDVDNQIAT
+163 YLISLEGVDNQVST

-185 CLLAIALVALS
+185 CLLAIALVAMS

-206 PVMQINDAARKF
+206 PVMQINEAAKKF

-225 RIDSSR
+225 RIDSHH

-242 INYMASELSEADRVK
+242 VNYMASELSEADRVK

-277 WGETLLQVGDTDPT
+277 WGETLLQVGDTDPM

-301 DESSRLT
+301 DESGRLT

-323 KLSMCLEKIDVL
+323 KLSMQMEKIDVL

-354 ELIYNA
+354 ELIYNV

-375 QVFVNILDNAFKYTE
+375 QAFVNILDNAFKYTE
-390 QGGRVIVVANIVQA
+390 QGGKVIVVANMIDT

-427 KFYRSSVSARGSGI
+427 KFYRSNVSARGSGI
-441 GLAVVDEIIRL
+441 GLAVVDEVIKL
-452 HHGTLKINSIVGEG
+452 HHGVLKINSILGEG

-471 TLPIEP
+471 LLPIEP
-477 VSLPDERSS
+477 VVLPDERGLQ
-486 YNE
+486 NA